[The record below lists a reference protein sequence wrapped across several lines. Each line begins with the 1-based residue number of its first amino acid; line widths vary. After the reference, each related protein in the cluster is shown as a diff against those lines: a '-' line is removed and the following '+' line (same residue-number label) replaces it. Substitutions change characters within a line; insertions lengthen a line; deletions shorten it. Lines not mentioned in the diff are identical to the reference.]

1 MKKFQNRQYAVLGLG
16 VFGSTVAKT
25 LSKNNAEVIAVDNDQ
40 KCVNRMADIVT
51 QAMLCD
57 ITDIDQLRAAGIQDC
72 DVAVVSM
79 GTHLEESVMA
89 IINLKELGVPYIV
102 AKAKNKRY
110 MQIFSKIG
118 ANKVVRPEKE
128 MGEQIAKGILGRNII
143 DIIDLDS
150 EYSVVE
156 IPAPTEW
163 TNRSLIDLDLRKK
176 FGVNVIGIR
185 NHVTGDLNVCPDP
198 ECAIGRDDHVVL
210 IADGAAINKFD
221 NMIDD

>member
-1 MKKFQNRQYAVLGLG
+1 MKKYTDRQYAVLGLG
-16 VFGSTVAKT
+16 IFGSTVAKT
-25 LSKNNAEVIAVDNDQ
+25 LSRYNCDVIAVDSDI

-51 QAMLCD
+51 QAMQCD

-79 GTHLEESVMA
+79 GNHLEQSVMA
-89 IINLKELGVPYIV
+89 IINLKELGIPYIV

-128 MGEQIAKGILGRNII
+128 MGEQVAKGILGKNII

-156 IPAPTEW
+156 IPAPKEW
-163 TNRSLIDLDLRKK
+163 TGKTLIDLNLRRKY
-176 FGVNVIGIR
+176 GINVIGIR
-185 NHVTGDLNVCPDP
+185 NHVTGDLNVCPEP
-198 ECAIGRDDHVVL
+198 ECTIEKDDHIVL
-210 IADGAAINKFD
+210 IADGDAINKFD
-221 NMIDD
+221 NMID

>member
-1 MKKFQNRQYAVLGLG
+1 MKKYQNRQYAVLGLG
-16 VFGSTVAKT
+16 IFGSTVAKT
-25 LSKNNAEVIAVDNDQ
+25 LSKYNAEVIAVDIDQ
-40 KCVNRMADIVT
+40 KCVNRMADVVT
-51 QAMLCD
+51 QAMQCD

-79 GTHLEESVMA
+79 GNHLEQSVMA
-89 IINLKELGVPYIV
+89 IINLKELGIPYIV

-128 MGEQIAKGILGRNII
+128 MAEQVAKGILGKNII

-156 IPAPTEW
+156 IPAPKEW
-163 TNRSLIDLDLRKK
+163 TGKTLIDLNLRRKY
-176 FGVNVIGIR
+176 GINVIGIR
-185 NHVTGDLNVCPDP
+185 NHVTGDLNVCPEP
-198 ECAIGRDDHVVL
+198 ECTIEKDDHIVL
-210 IADGAAINKFD
+210 IADGDAINKFD
-221 NMIDD
+221 NMID

>member
-1 MKKFQNRQYAVLGLG
+1 MKKYQNRQYAVLGLG
-16 VFGSTVAKT
+16 IFGSTVAKT
-25 LSKNNAEVIAVDNDQ
+25 LSRYNAEVIAVDIDP
-40 KCVNRMADIVT
+40 KCVNRMADVVT
-51 QAMLCD
+51 QAMQCD

-72 DVAVVSM
+72 DVAIVSM
-79 GTHLEESVMA
+79 GNHLEQSVMA
-89 IINLKELGVPYIV
+89 IINLKELGIPYIV

-128 MGEQIAKGILGRNII
+128 MGEQVAKGILGKNII

-156 IPAPTEW
+156 IPTPKDW
-163 TNRSLIDLDLRKK
+163 VGKSLIELNVRRRY
-176 FGVNVIGIR
+176 GINVIGIR

-198 ECAIGRDDHVVL
+198 ECKIEHDDHIVL
-210 IADGAAINKFD
+210 IADGDTINKFD
-221 NMIDD
+221 NMID

>member
-1 MKKFQNRQYAVLGLG
+1 MKKFQNRQYAILGLG
-16 VFGSTVAKT
+16 IFGSTVAKT
-25 LSKNNAEVIAVDNDQ
+25 LSKYNAEVIAVDIDQ
-40 KCVNRMADIVT
+40 KCVNRMADVVT

-57 ITDIDQLRAAGIQDC
+57 ITDIDQLRAAGVQDC
-72 DVAVVSM
+72 DIAVVSM
-79 GTHLEESVMA
+79 GNHLEESVMA

-110 MQIFSKIG
+110 MEIFSKIG

-128 MGEQIAKGILGRNII
+128 MGEQVAKGIIGRNII

-156 IPAPTEW
+156 IPAPMEW
-163 TNRSLIDLDLRKK
+163 ANKSLIDLNLRKRY
-176 FGVNVIGIR
+176 GVNVIGIR

-198 ECAIGRDDHVVL
+198 ACVIKKEDHVVL
-210 IADGAAINKFD
+210 IADGETIGEFD

>member
-1 MKKFQNRQYAVLGLG
+1 MKKIQNRQYAVLGLG
-16 VFGSTVAKT
+16 IFGSTVAKT
-25 LSKNNAEVIAVDNDQ
+25 LSKYNAEVIAVDIDQ
-40 KCVNRMADIVT
+40 KCVNRMADVVT
-51 QAMLCD
+51 QAMMCD

-79 GTHLEESVMA
+79 GNHLEQSVMA
-89 IINLKELGVPYIV
+89 IINLKELGIPYIV

-128 MGEQIAKGILGRNII
+128 MGEQVAKGILGKNII

-156 IPAPTEW
+156 IPAPKEW
-163 TNRSLIDLDLRKK
+163 TNKTLIDLNLRRKY
-176 FGVNVIGIR
+176 GINVIGIR
-185 NHVTGDLNVCPDP
+185 NHITGDLNVCPEP
-198 ECAIGRDDHVVL
+198 ECAIEKDDHIVL
-210 IADGAAINKFD
+210 IADGDAINKFD
-221 NMIDD
+221 NMID

>member
-1 MKKFQNRQYAVLGLG
+1 MKKYQNRQYAVLGLG
-16 VFGSTVAKT
+16 IFGSTVAKT
-25 LSKNNAEVIAVDNDQ
+25 LSKYNAEVIAVDIDQ
-40 KCVNRMADIVT
+40 KCVNRMADVVT
-51 QAMLCD
+51 QAMQCD

-79 GTHLEESVMA
+79 GNHLEQSVMA
-89 IINLKELGVPYIV
+89 IINLKELGIPYIV

-128 MGEQIAKGILGRNII
+128 MGEQVAKGILGKNII

-156 IPAPTEW
+156 IPAPKEW
-163 TNRSLIDLDLRKK
+163 TGKTLIDLNLRRKY
-176 FGVNVIGIR
+176 GINVIGIR
-185 NHVTGDLNVCPDP
+185 NHVTGDLNVCPEPD
-198 ECAIGRDDHVVL
+198 
-210 IADGAAINKFD
+210 
-221 NMIDD
+221 

>member
-1 MKKFQNRQYAVLGLG
+1 MKKYQNRQYAVLGLG
-16 VFGSTVAKT
+16 IFGSTVAKT
-25 LSKNNAEVIAVDNDQ
+25 LSKYNAEVIAVDIDQ
-40 KCVNRMADIVT
+40 KCVNRMADVVT
-51 QAMLCD
+51 QAMQCD

-79 GTHLEESVMA
+79 GNHLEQSVMA
-89 IINLKELGVPYIV
+89 IINLKELGIPYIV

-128 MGEQIAKGILGRNII
+128 MGEQVAKGILGKNII

-156 IPAPTEW
+156 IPAPKEW
-163 TNRSLIDLDLRKK
+163 TGKTLIDLNLRRKY
-176 FGVNVIGIR
+176 GIIGIR
-185 NHVTGDLNVCPDP
+185 NHVTGDLNVCPEP
-198 ECAIGRDDHVVL
+198 ECTIEKDDHIVL
-210 IADGAAINKFD
+210 IADGDAINKFD
-221 NMIDD
+221 NMID

>member
-1 MKKFQNRQYAVLGLG
+1 MKKYQNRQYAVLGLG
-16 VFGSTVAKT
+16 IFGSTVAKT
-25 LSKNNAEVIAVDNDQ
+25 LSKYNAEVIAVDIDQ
-40 KCVNRMADIVT
+40 KCVNRMADVVT
-51 QAMLCD
+51 QAMQCD

-79 GTHLEESVMA
+79 GNHLEQSVMA
-89 IINLKELGVPYIV
+89 IINLKELGIPYIV

-128 MGEQIAKGILGRNII
+128 MGEQVAKGILGKNII

-156 IPAPTEW
+156 IPAPKEW
-163 TNRSLIDLDLRKK
+163 TGKTLIDLNLRRKY
-176 FGVNVIGIR
+176 GINVIGIR
-185 NHVTGDLNVCPDP
+185 NHVTGDLNVCPEP
-198 ECAIGRDDHVVL
+198 ECTIEKDDHIVL
-210 IADGAAINKFD
+210 IADVDAINKFD
-221 NMIDD
+221 NMID

>member
-16 VFGSTVAKT
+16 IFGSTVAKT
-25 LSKNNAEVIAVDNDQ
+25 LSKYNAEVIAVDIDQ
-40 KCVNRMADIVT
+40 KCVNRMADVVT
-51 QAMLCD
+51 QAMMCD

-79 GTHLEESVMA
+79 GNHLEQSVMA
-89 IINLKELGVPYIV
+89 IINLKELGIPYIV

-128 MGEQIAKGILGRNII
+128 MGEQVAKGILGKNII

-156 IPAPTEW
+156 IPAPKEW
-163 TNRSLIDLDLRKK
+163 TNKTLIDLNLRRKY
-176 FGVNVIGIR
+176 GINVIGIR
-185 NHVTGDLNVCPDP
+185 NHITGDLNVCPEP
-198 ECAIGRDDHVVL
+198 ECAIEKDDHIVL
-210 IADGAAINKFD
+210 IADGDAINKFD
-221 NMIDD
+221 NMID

>member
-1 MKKFQNRQYAVLGLG
+1 MKKYQNRQYAVLGLG
-16 VFGSTVAKT
+16 IFGSTVAKT
-25 LSKNNAEVIAVDNDQ
+25 LSKYNAEVIAVDIDQ
-40 KCVNRMADIVT
+40 KCVNRMADVVT
-51 QAMLCD
+51 QAMQCD

-79 GTHLEESVMA
+79 GNHLEQSVMA
-89 IINLKELGVPYIV
+89 IINLKELGIPYIV

-128 MGEQIAKGILGRNII
+128 MGEQVAKGILGKNII

-156 IPAPTEW
+156 IPAPKEW
-163 TNRSLIDLDLRKK
+163 TGKTLIDLNLRRKY
-176 FGVNVIGIR
+176 GINVIGIR
-185 NHVTGDLNVCPDP
+185 NHVTGDLNVCPEP
-198 ECAIGRDDHVVL
+198 ECTIEEDDHIVL
-210 IADGAAINKFD
+210 IADGDAINKFD
-221 NMIDD
+221 NMID